1 MYSFYVFYFF
11 SSSDETHKTRL
22 SPCTRGT
29 CAFAH
34 AAHASHAQHRHAYG
48 PPTHGKEENMAYS
61 TLDGIREAIGEIR
74 TAGGGQL
81 ISLSLS
87 DGPNLPK
94 IQS

>member
-1 MYSFYVFYFF
+1 MYSFYVFYFL

-48 PPTHGKEENMAYS
+48 PATHAKAEDGPPS
-61 TLDGIREAIGEIR
+61 TLDGIREAMGEIR
-74 TAGGGQL
+74 TAGGTNS
-81 ISLSLS
+81 SLSLS
-87 DGPNLPK
+87 GGLNLPI